1 MIKVDFL
8 FMIFVNE
15 ERAFTELHKDYEAN
29 DVFME
34 CTDGSSLDESISN
47 RYRDL
52 LSLQYKSYR
61 FDCSKLYIGEPPL
74 NNMHYAE
81 NLHEIKLES
90 SVMNIVDKAN
100 QLFPSAQKPFVVLK
114 LFYLE

>member
-34 CTDGSSLDESISN
+34 CTDGSRLDESISN

-52 LSLQYKSYR
+52 LSLQYQSFR
-61 FDCSKLYIGEPPL
+61 FDSSKLYIGEPPL
-74 NNMHYAE
+74 NHMHYAD
-81 NLHEIKLES
+81 NLQEVKLES